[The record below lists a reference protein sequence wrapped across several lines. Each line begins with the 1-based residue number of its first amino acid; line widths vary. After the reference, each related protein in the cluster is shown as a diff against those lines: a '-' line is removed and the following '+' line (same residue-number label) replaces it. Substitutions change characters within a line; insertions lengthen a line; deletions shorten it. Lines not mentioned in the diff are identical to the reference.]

1 MSWALFIDKS
11 GQDQRNSPYEVLA
24 GIAIEDRQIWRLI
37 RQLSDAQEY
46 IFGMRLF
53 QAYGQEAKAKVL
65 LKRKTFNH
73 AAQLPPFAPEI
84 RARLARE
91 ILTDGTA
98 VTRERLTALAQAKI
112 AYCEFALELAR
123 IYGAQAFATMASQE
137 APRPPSDDAMR
148 KDYAFLFE
156 QFYYFLNALPGDPM
170 GYLVF
175 DELDKAQSHVL
186 LGQVS
191 NYFIKTR
198 KGRVRSRL
206 IIPEPFFVHSDLTT
220 LIQLA
225 DIVAYVISWG
235 LRLNGMALPARP
247 ELLPLAESRQADT
260 LLSTNPGRRNDLG
273 VQTYSGF
280 TAYGSPP
287 GIKKAML
294 AFPLTKPP
302 RRHLCLGGSSVKNA
316 ETEACAKLS
325 SSVCHQ

>member
-1 MSWALFIDKS
+1 MHKILYEWYIFMSWALFIDES

-24 GIAIEDRQIWRLI
+24 GIAVEDRQIWRLI
-37 RQLSDAQEY
+37 RQLSDAQEC

-53 QAYGQEAKAKVL
+53 QAYGQEAKAKEL
-65 LKRKTFNH
+65 LKRKTFKH
-73 AAQLPPFAPEI
+73 ASQLPPFEPAA

-98 VTRERLTALAQAKI
+98 VTKERLTALAQAKI

-123 IYGAQAFATMASQE
+123 IHGAQAFATMAPQE
-137 APRPPSDDAMR
+137 AARPPGGDAMR

-156 QFYYFLNALPGDPM
+156 RFYYFLNARPGDPM

-175 DELDKAQSHVL
+175 DELDKTQSHVL

-198 KGRVRSRL
+198 NGRGRARL

-220 LIQLA
+220 LVQLA

-235 LRLNGMALPARP
+235 LRLSGMTLPARP
-247 ELLPLAESRQADT
+247 ELLPLAD
-260 LLSTNPGRRNDLG
+260 
-273 VQTYSGF
+273 
-280 TAYGSPP
+280 
-287 GIKKAML
+287 
-294 AFPLTKPP
+294 
-302 RRHLCLGGSSVKNA
+302 CVKRIRF
-316 ETEACAKLS
+316 CR
-325 SSVCHQ
+325 

>member
-1 MSWALFIDKS
+1 MSWALFIDES

-46 IFGMRLF
+46 IFGMPLF
-53 QAYGQEAKAKVL
+53 HAYGQEAKAKVL

-73 AAQLPPFAPEI
+73 AAQMPPIPREM

-91 ILTDGTA
+91 ILTDGAA
-98 VTRERLTALAQAKI
+98 VTKERLTALAQAKI

-123 IYGAQAFATMASQE
+123 THGAQAFATMVPQE
-137 APRPPSDDAMR
+137 AARPPSGDAMR

-156 QFYYFLNALPGDPM
+156 RFYYFLNALPDDPM

-191 NYFIKTR
+191 NYFIRTR
-198 KGRVRSRL
+198 KGRVRARL

-220 LIQLA
+220 LVQLA

-235 LRLNGMALPARP
+235 LRLNGMVLPARP
-247 ELLPLAESRQADT
+247 ELVLLADRVRRIRYCRKTEGGETIWGFKHIPDLRPADHF
-260 LLSTNPGRRNDLG
+260 D
-273 VQTYSGF
+273 
-280 TAYGSPP
+280 
-287 GIKKAML
+287 
-294 AFPLTKPP
+294 
-302 RRHLCLGGSSVKNA
+302 
-316 ETEACAKLS
+316 E
-325 SSVCHQ
+325 